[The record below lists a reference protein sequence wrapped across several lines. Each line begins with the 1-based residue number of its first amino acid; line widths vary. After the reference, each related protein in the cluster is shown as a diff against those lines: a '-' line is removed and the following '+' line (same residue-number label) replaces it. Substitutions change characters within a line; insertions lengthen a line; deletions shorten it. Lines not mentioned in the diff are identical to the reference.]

1 MSNTIMRPIGFYEKR
16 GHVWY
21 SEGITPI
28 CGSEK
33 NPAPHVSL
41 GLGEYNEETRLHY
54 VIDQGTFVSVED
66 GMLVPCNGGKAN
78 EVLYSATDKQHGV
91 VDIATGK
98 TVTVGSKKTFKANKP
113 IGVLVW
119 DVFQN
124 PDTMPNGFKVE
135 TTQTAP
141 TIRTEGVVVL
151 PMVYKLDSAITGD
164 SAEAD
169 KALVKKFYADLEIG
183 DLVCADSTGTV
194 ENAAKLSDLVPTART
209 GYFRKWIAGEDA
221 PEQIVGRVLAIEAD
235 SQWSTQGLEFVKADG
250 IDVQSEATHGFPRHI
265 WNAFKE
271 TKVDS
276 TLTNLYS
283 RKVVLINTNTK

>member
-1 MSNTIMRPIGFYEKR
+1 MSNTMMRPNGFYEKR

-28 CGSEK
+28 CGSVQ

-41 GLGEYNEETRLHY
+41 PLGEYNEETRLHY
-54 VIDQGTFVSVED
+54 VFDQGTFVSVED
-66 GMLVPCNGGKAN
+66 GYLVPCNGGVAN
-78 EVLYSATDKQHGV
+78 EVVFSATDKQYGV
-91 VDIATGK
+91 IDSATGK
-98 TVTVGSKKTFKANKP
+98 TVVVGAKKTFKANKP

-124 PDTMPNGFKVE
+124 PETMPNGFKVD

-151 PMVYKLDSAITGD
+151 PMVHKLDGAIVA
-164 SAEAD
+164 AED
-169 KALVKKFYADLEIG
+169 KALVKKHYADLEIG
-183 DLVCADSTGTV
+183 DLVCAVSTGTMA
-194 ENAAKLSDLVPTART
+194 EAAKLAELVPTAKT

-221 PEQIVGRVLAIEAD
+221 PEQIVGRVLAIEED
-235 SQWSTQGLEFVKADG
+235 TQWSTQGLEYIKADG
-250 IDVQSEATHGFPRHI
+250 VDVQSESTHGFPRHI

-271 TKVDS
+271 TKVDAE
-276 TLTNLYS
+276 LTDS
-283 RKVVLINTNTK
+283 FARKVVLININTK